1 MAAHP
6 VCLAIFDDPWLFSV
20 KRKGGIQSSVRYNLV
35 LFYPIPWPFA
45 AISFPNRNLPKIL
58 Q

>member
-1 MAAHP
+1 
-6 VCLAIFDDPWLFSV
+6 LARFDNSWLFSV
-20 KRKGGIQSSVRYNLV
+20 KRKGGIQSSVRFNLV
-35 LFYPIPWPFA
+35 LFYPIPWSFA